1 MAGYSI
7 GTSNS
12 VYIILYNTKDDQMSL
27 EELISERKIL
37 TRMMQQRRNE
47 IKGLKARIMEIDKII
62 MEADK

>member
-1 MAGYSI
+1 
-7 GTSNS
+7 
-12 VYIILYNTKDDQMSL
+12 MSL